1 MHFKLHTIAVI
12 TLLGLW
18 AVPVPATFNTVQ
30 QETVIEHIDVPNR
43 IAWLPEGTDLVLRFL
58 INISNK
64 MIAHYGLALE
74 RIKHLRATIQ
84 SYPPAYTSIDLFY
97 DNDIQQPIDGDK
109 QKPDLGSGY
118 GKDVFQSALKTVQQ
132 FAGKRI
138 PAVSLPGNENGNSSA
153 SLLNAFSAASWQ
165 NPTAF
170 VAARISFSRMLRNI
184 STSFHLRPYQ
194 PP

>member
-30 QETVIEHIDVPNR
+30 HKTVIEHIDVPNR

-58 INISNK
+58 INISDK

-84 SYPPAYTSIDLFY
+84 SYAPAYTSIDLFY

-118 GKDVFQSALKTVQQ
+118 GKGVFQSALKTVQQ
-132 FAGKRI
+132 L
-138 PAVSLPGNENGNSSA
+138 SLPGNEYGKSSA
-153 SLLNAFSAASWQ
+153 SLLNAFSAASWL
-165 NPTAF
+165 NSSAF